1 MMSEYVVFDT
11 DVFSYIF
18 NGQDPKGHE
27 SHLKT
32 AIPVLAFTT
41 VGELIYG
48 ANKVGWGEQKMA
60 RLNAQISRFLI
71 APCDEDLAR
80 LWGELKAQAVKA
92 GHPLGQAAH
101 TNDLW
106 ICTTAIYYDAPLLTN
121 NTRHYENFPGL
132 HLL

>member
-71 APCDEDLAR
+71 APCGRRSGKTMGRTQGASSQSWAPTWASCPHQRPVDL
-80 LWGELKAQAVKA
+80 
-92 GHPLGQAAH
+92 H
-101 TNDLW
+101 N
-106 ICTTAIYYDAPLLTN
+106 CYLL
-121 NTRHYENFPGL
+121 
-132 HLL
+132 